1 VHSHERAGGLSPARR
16 WLLAL
21 ALASAIGLGIP
32 AAMFARLAASIE
44 SQFFYPDQTVYS
56 LPAQFGLAHEDVW
69 IPGPGG
75 SSLHGWWLPAQ
86 GEARGTVL
94 HLHGNAGN
102 ISTHLPLVAWVP
114 GAGFNLLTIDYRGY
128 GQTSGTPTLN
138 GVVDDGLAA
147 LRWLRSTHPGE
158 PIVVIGQSLGGATA
172 TRVVAAEPEGVR
184 LLVLDCPFS
193 SYRGIATD
201 AVRGTWMAAVA
212 PAALRALPGP
222 EKDPVSAIRKL
233 KVPLLVLHSSDD
245 TVVPLAHGRALFA
258 AAPEPK
264 RMIEVSNT
272 AHVDGF
278 TRPAI
283 RQQAIAAMLDALQAR

>member
-1 VHSHERAGGLSPARR
+1 
-16 WLLAL
+16 
-21 ALASAIGLGIP
+21 
-32 AAMFARLAASIE
+32 MFARLAASVE
-44 SQFFYPDQTVYS
+44 RQFFYPDQTVYS
-56 LPAQFGLAHEDVW
+56 LPLQFGLQGQDVH
-69 IPGPGG
+69 IPGPEG
-75 SSLHGWWLPAQ
+75 STLHGWWLPAQ
-86 GEARGTVL
+86 GTARGTVL

-128 GQTSGTPTLN
+128 GQSPGTPTLD

-193 SYRGIATD
+193 SYRGIAAD

-222 EKDPVSAIRKL
+222 EKDPISAIRSL
-233 KVPLLVLHSSDD
+233 RVPLLVLHSIDD
-245 TVVPLAHGRALFA
+245 TVVPVAHGRALFA

-272 AHVDGF
+272 PHVDGL

-283 RQQAIAAMLDALQAR
+283 RQQTIAAMLDALQAR